1 MPEENNGQNAKQNLD
16 IAEIKKDIEFIK
28 VQLIEIKQNHLHEIN
43 EEIKGL
49 KEEIEAIKKEL
60 QARPTWA
67 VTMLC
72 AITVG
77 LISFII
83 GNFFVR

>member
-1 MPEENNGQNAKQNLD
+1 MPEENNGNKIQDLAILSIQ
-16 IAEIKKDIEFIK
+16 KDVEFIK

-67 VTMLC
+67 VTLLC